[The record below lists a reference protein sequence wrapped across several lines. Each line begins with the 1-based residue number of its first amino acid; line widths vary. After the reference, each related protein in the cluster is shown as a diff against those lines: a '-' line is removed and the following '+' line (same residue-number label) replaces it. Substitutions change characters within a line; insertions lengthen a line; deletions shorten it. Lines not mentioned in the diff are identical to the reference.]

1 MRSERPGT
9 WLAAAGERH
18 AARRRGW
25 TCSAVLGT
33 VVGGVGALLLRAGAL
48 SGADRAAAA
57 AARHH
62 PAGGLHVV
70 MSAVSV
76 VTGTR
81 IIALVVPGVAAVVSA
96 TSRRWFPLLSAT
108 AVLLLLAAVIA
119 AGKGFL
125 GSAPSR
131 VVDLGLVEG
140 SAFPSGPMSTAVVAG
155 GLAMLL
161 LRERIT
167 TSPRRRLLHL
177 AVAMFAVTVG
187 ASQVYLEQHRLSDVL
202 ASAALGLALLA
213 ALAAGIGPAGA
224 AAVSGPS

>member
-1 MRSERPGT
+1 MRSERAGT
-9 WLAAAGERH
+9 WLATADK
-18 AARRRGW
+18 AARHRGW
-25 TCSAVLGT
+25 TYSAVLAT
-33 VVGGVGALLLRAGAL
+33 VVGGVSTLLLRAGAL
-48 SGADRAAAA
+48 SGADAAAA
-57 AARHH
+57 SRHH
-62 PAGGLHVV
+62 SDSGLHVV

-81 IIALVVPGVAAVVSA
+81 IIALVVLGLAAVVSA

-108 AVLLLLAAVIA
+108 VALLLLAAVIA

-131 VVDLGLVEG
+131 VVDLGQVEG
-140 SAFPSGPMSTAVVAG
+140 PAFPSGPMSTAVVAG
-155 GLAMLL
+155 GLTMLL

-213 ALAAGIGPAGA
+213 ALAAGIGPARA